1 MRCEITTNHWLSS
14 EAWPEARNRVNAGQ
28 YCPRTGQPWEPEE
41 AYKSYLEAVKLQREI
56 GDKKGLGV
64 TLINLGQLYTERSRH
79 EEALKAYKE
88 SLQIQRDVGDENQQ
102 AFCLNN
108 IGNVYLAKGQSSD
121 ALTYYER
128 ALELRKK
135 ANIPSQVG
143 EAFTTLERLH

>member
-1 MRCEITTNHWLSS
+1 MN
-14 EAWPEARNRVNAGQ
+14 
-28 YCPRTGQPWEPEE
+28 
-41 AYKSYLEAVKLQREI
+41 
-56 GDKKGLGV
+56 KKGLGV

-135 ANIPSQVG
+135 ANVPSQIG
-143 EAFTTLERLH
+143 ESLGRLGREAKAWLREERIDEARQQVRYEADVRYFRQGYEFSLEID